1 MKKVKNGNQMKILIT
16 GATGKVGS
24 RLAQYFLNQKEDIRL
39 LVRDKNRAASLKE
52 QGAEIIVGDL
62 TNLEDLKKAVN
73 GIDVVIHTAAAFR
86 GVSDETQKSINLD
99 ATIHLAKVALEAS
112 VQRFIFAST
121 TNVYLGNTLNRPATE
136 NDEPTGTATYPAS
149 KIAAE
154 KGLHKLLDGTATEL
168 VITRFGLVYGDND
181 PHLSEL
187 APYLTE
193 RHPEKL
199 NSLVHHTDIDRA
211 LLQIVRTK
219 DLKHD
224 LYNIVDDSE
233 TSIADILSIE
243 NIAQE
248 RPTDNAYTKWES
260 VASNHRLKE
269 DFGFSFLYPSIT
281 DAKDANAL

>member
-1 MKKVKNGNQMKILIT
+1 MKILIT

-154 KGLHKLLDGTATEL
+154 KGLHKLLDGTVTEL

-199 NSLVHHTDIDRA
+199 NSLVRHTDIDRA
-211 LLQIVRTK
+211 LLQIVHTK

>member
-1 MKKVKNGNQMKILIT
+1 MKILIT

-73 GIDVVIHTAAAFR
+73 CIDVVIHTAAAFR

>member
-1 MKKVKNGNQMKILIT
+1 MKILIT
-16 GATGKVGS
+16 GATEKVGS
-24 RLAQYFLNQKEDIRL
+24 RLAQYFLNQKENIRL
-39 LVRDKNRAASLKE
+39 LVSDEKRANSLKE

-62 TNLEDLKKAVN
+62 TNLNDLKKAVA
-73 GIDVVIHTAAAFR
+73 GIDVIIHTAAAFR
-86 GVSDETQKSINLD
+86 GVSDQTQKSVNLD
-99 ATIHLAKVALEAS
+99 ATLSLAKAALEAK

-136 NDEPTGTATYPAS
+136 NDEPTGKATYPAS

-154 KGLHKLLDGTATEL
+154 KGLHSLLDGTATEL
-168 VITRFGLVYGDND
+168 VITRFGLVYGDKD
-181 PHLSEL
+181 PHLNEL

-193 RHPEKL
+193 RHPDKL

-211 LLQIVRTK
+211 LLQIVHTK

-248 RPTDNAYTKWES
+248 RPTDNDYNKWES
-260 VASNHRLKE
+260 VSSNHRLKE
-269 DFGFSFLYPSIT
+269 DFDFNFLYPSIT